1 MGCSED
7 AASLLQKVSLEL
19 LREQLV
25 SLAVWS
31 LTLLQKLGSCF
42 LAVFPPIRG
51 AENSQNLISYQN
63 KANALMVSVCLC
75 PLSPNDF

>member
-31 LTLLQKLGSCF
+31 LTLLQKLG
-42 LAVFPPIRG
+42 
-51 AENSQNLISYQN
+51 
-63 KANALMVSVCLC
+63 
-75 PLSPNDF
+75 